1 MSQTGRPVKVWDSAT
16 RLFHW
21 GIVLLVFASWATA
34 QFNLMGWHVWS
45 GYAIFTLLVF
55 RVLWGIVGSDTAR
68 FAWFLRSPAA
78 AFRHLRV
85 FHRREPDTEIG
96 HNAAGGWMVLL
107 LLALLGL
114 QVATGLYAN
123 DQAMTEG
130 PFAERVG
137 QDTSD
142 WLTHI
147 HRLTFTAIEIAVA
160 LHVLAIAAYMLI
172 RRHDLVRPMITGF
185 KRLPDGLRTPRVRSP
200 VVAAACLCLAIA
212 AVVYVIRTY
221 GVS

>member
-1 MSQTGRPVKVWDSAT
+1 MNENERPMKVWDAPT

-21 GIVLLVFASWATA
+21 AIVLLVLASWATA
-34 QFNLMGWHVWS
+34 HFELMDWHVWS

-55 RVLWGIVGSDTAR
+55 RLLWGIVGSDTAR

-107 LLALLGL
+107 LLGLLAF

-123 DQAMTEG
+123 NQALTEG
-130 PFAERVG
+130 PFAELVG
-137 QDTSD
+137 QETSD

-147 HRLTFTAIEIAVA
+147 HRVTFTVIEIAV
-160 LHVLAIAAYMLI
+160 LVHVLAVGAYMLV
-172 RRHDLVRPMITGF
+172 RRHDLLLPMITGS
-185 KRLPDGLRTPRVRSP
+185 KRLPAGLRSPRLRSP
-200 VVAAACLCLAIA
+200 ILAVACLAVAIG
-212 AVVYVIRTY
+212 VVTYVIRTY